1 MSIFV
6 WAWTHFC
13 NIAAAFFCSA
23 VCWCHSV
30 YTKHKNPS
38 TENLFDVMILPGK
51 INCCLSSSACIIS
64 FYSLL
69 SRISTSSLPMLSRMK
84 ITKKYFLNLDSCFF
98 LLLYYFVVLDAARKQ
113 FFTSKSTLNV
123 LMFFSTFL
131 HSLHFKGYWKSFIEK
146 SLYWGTFKN

>member
-13 NIAAAFFCSA
+13 NIAAAFFCFA

-38 TENLFDVMILPGK
+38 TEYLFDVMILPGE
-51 INCCLSSSACIIS
+51 INCCLSSSAYNIS

-69 SRISTSSLPMLSRMK
+69 SRIPPPSFPLSLSNENYKKIFSQSR
-84 ITKKYFLNLDSCFF
+84 
-98 LLLYYFVVLDAARKQ
+98 FVLFCTFILFCCALDAARKQ

-123 LMFFSTFL
+123 LKFFSIFL
-131 HSLHFKGYWKSFIEK
+131 YSMHFKGYWKSCIEK
-146 SLYWGTFKN
+146 NFF